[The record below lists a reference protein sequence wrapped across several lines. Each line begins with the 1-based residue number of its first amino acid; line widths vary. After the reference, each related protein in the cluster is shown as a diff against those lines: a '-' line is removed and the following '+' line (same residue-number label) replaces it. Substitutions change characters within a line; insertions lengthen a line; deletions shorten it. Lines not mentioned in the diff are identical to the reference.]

1 MNSEVLKMKAVER
14 QHEWTKHL
22 KFFSEQNAGRP
33 TRLGVF
39 EPSSGVAADYWIE
52 CGLPLFGVDM
62 DIRGDAIGV
71 QIKIGSLTHET
82 KNVVKLSFQL
92 TASGEEDGLD
102 VLDADGRLT
111 VLRFETNRD
120 RD

>member
-1 MNSEVLKMKAVER
+1 MTATRS

-22 KFFSEQNAGRP
+22 KFFSEQNSGRP
-33 TRLGVF
+33 TQLGVF
-39 EPSSGVAADYWIE
+39 EPSSGAAADYWIE
-52 CGLPLFGVDM
+52 CGQPLFGVDLDM
-62 DIRGDAIGV
+62 RGDTIAV
-71 QIKIGSLTHET
+71 QIRAGSLTHET

-111 VLRFETNRD
+111 VLRFETNSD